1 MRSSAG
7 EHLVHTEGVTGSIPV
22 ASTIP
27 FNALAA
33 SPGTGRQTGW
43 PIGQRP
49 GPLIPNANLYVPF
62 LFLTRQGP
70 AAFCSAHAQP
80 RNVPSPTG
88 QGSAC
93 SHRAPAD
100 RRPDD
105 IVEAALMI
113 VRHYLGLTHDQGR
126 ARLARIEAELIDWR
140 SRCRPMGPQYL
151 AVSRILDAIRDGRL
165 VLTGRSPDDGAGHRT
180 PVG

>member
-1 MRSSAG
+1 
-7 EHLVHTEGVTGSIPV
+7 
-22 ASTIP
+22 
-27 FNALAA
+27 
-33 SPGTGRQTGW
+33 
-43 PIGQRP
+43 
-49 GPLIPNANLYVPF
+49 
-62 LFLTRQGP
+62 LFLTADGP

-88 QGSAC
+88 QGPAC

-140 SRCRPMGPQYL
+140 GRCRPMGPQYL

-165 VLTGRSPDDGAGHRT
+165 VLTGRPPDDGAGHRT